1 MPFFGLYRGGKT
13 PCREARAGIGIPSL
27 TVGAEYAILWMKK
40 ITKGS
45 DGKMKIAKRNGNLV
59 FYDDEK
65 VVGSIMRANE
75 GTGEDLTAKQAEFL
89 ADAVLGR
96 LIKNHSIVTTQM
108 IRDGVYEALKEKDLW
123 FTAKQYKEFKKDE
136 K

>member
-1 MPFFGLYRGGKT
+1 
-13 PCREARAGIGIPSL
+13 
-27 TVGAEYAILWMKK
+27 
-40 ITKGS
+40 
-45 DGKMKIAKRNGNLV
+45 MKIAKRNGNLV

-65 VVGSIMRANE
+65 VVNSIMRANE
-75 GTGEDLTAKQAEFL
+75 GTGEEITPKQAEFL
-89 ADAVLGR
+89 TDAVLGR

-123 FTAKQYKEFKKDE
+123 LTAKEYIDFKKEE